1 MPHWSELPMGF
12 RDDVFMLLTKWADTN
27 GWDDPGGDEVY
38 DLTLRVCDR
47 VALEIEAQVERY
59 DWILRNLDP
68 NRLDENCDFTIIVDP
83 TFRTA
88 G

>member
-1 MPHWSELPMGF
+1 MGF